1 MLLKAQLTDDMK
13 TAMKA
18 GDKERLA
25 VIRLILA
32 ALKQREIDERI
43 EITDEVV
50 LAVMEKMLKQR
61 KDSITQFNAAGR
73 DDLSKIEIFESS
85 IIQTYMPQPFSS
97 EEVQAFVAQA
107 IIDTGATGPQEM
119 GKVIAALKPQL
130 AGRADMGVVS
140 GLVKNALTAK

>member
-25 VIRLILA
+25 VIHLILA
-32 ALKQREIDERI
+32 ALKQREVDERI
-43 EITDEVV
+43 EITDEIV

-73 DDLSKIEIFESS
+73 DDLSKIEIFESN

-97 EEVQAFVAQA
+97 EEVQAFVVQA
-107 IIDTGATGPQEM
+107 ILDTGASGPQEM

-140 GLVKNALTAK
+140 GLVKNALAAK